1 MPRNGRATKRRR
13 GNSGRA
19 IELKTTKIGK
29 VRSVRFKGTPRKSYR
44 GKRKYN
50 RKYGYDKRVMSQRQL
65 TKALSKICMP
75 SVRLNLGS
83 HSGLAPIHRCMQR
96 TYKRVVMTGDNFTV
110 LVQSSLYP
118 NNVVNPFNDSSATQP
133 PGYDLLAT
141 IYANYVVLSAKVY
154 ARAAYD
160 ADDTYRAAANYW
172 LERGVV
178 ADQADTWQKAKDY
191 GFRMG
196 TIAYRELANPLNK
209 PGSSVKMSW
218 RDTSKWLDGSGPG
231 TLFATT
237 GAAETGSAPAVN
249 ANCLIYCTENDG
261 TPLTGQTLSFDIW
274 ITQEVVYFGLKPAV
288 ND

>member
-1 MPRNGRATKRRR
+1 
-13 GNSGRA
+13 
-19 IELKTTKIGK
+19 
-29 VRSVRFKGTPRKSYR
+29 
-44 GKRKYN
+44 
-50 RKYGYDKRVMSQRQL
+50 
-65 TKALSKICMP
+65 
-75 SVRLNLGS
+75 
-83 HSGLAPIHRCMQR
+83 MQR
-96 TYKRVVMTGDNFTV
+96 TYKRVVMAGDGATR

-141 IYANYVVLSAKVY
+141 MYANYVVLSAKVY
-154 ARAAYD
+154 VRAAYD
-160 ADDTYRAAANYW
+160 ADDNNSPAINYW

-178 ADQADTWQKAKDY
+178 ADQADTYAKAKDY
-191 GFRMG
+191 GLRMG
-196 TIAYRELANPLNK
+196 YFVKNPLIDATQK
-209 PGSSVKMSW
+209 KHGSPVKMTW

-237 GAAETGSAPAVN
+237 GAAEVGSSPAVN

-261 TPLTGQTLSFDIW
+261 SVIVSGRNQSFDIW